1 TSGLPRIVTPWI
13 DCWLIFSW
21 SRTASPRKRS
31 GSTWMQPTIRLKL
44 LKIGAR
50 LHLTA
55 RKVWLSFSEAY
66 PYASDIAPIL
76 ANLKQHPAWSPPG

>member
-1 TSGLPRIVTPWI
+1 MKQWI
-13 DCWLIFSW
+13 DCWSIFSW

-55 RKVWLSFSEAY
+55 RKVWLSFAASHGERSEG
-66 PYASDIAPIL
+66 
-76 ANLKQHPAWSPPG
+76 W